1 MRKVKKLMALILCL
15 SMMSGFAACGNN
27 TSQAQETPV
36 KIVTG
41 DYYIINDVKDE
52 DIDSAWTFSSDNE
65 DVAFVRGGKYI
76 CAKAP
81 GTAKIT
87 VNKGADTEVYSVT
100 VTNSA
105 NESDKLL
112 KVTDIKDESVY
123 LGAGYNAFESD
134 EYVTNKQLIQGNGTI
149 IKSDIIG
156 KKYDDDDT
164 IIRSEKSNVDEYM
177 YIQGNTTEQYAENYE
192 QTINGKLKVNVKDI
206 VSGNVSGKFVD
217 SSKENK
223 NKKKMYTTVFSYN
236 QKYIYM
242 LNATDDQLRDMAKQN
257 KKAWKMLTGEN
268 GATPEE
274 VFEKYGTHIIT
285 QAVIGGRMELD
296 YTITAN
302 DSSTTAEELLNI
314 AGGLDLKVAVVK
326 GSAEA
331 SYNQEKLK
339 EIKKN
344 DCTITTTV
352 RVYGGN
358 TIGASVITDLESF
371 ANAYPTWYDSIN
383 DDTLTFIGTTQCGLL
398 PIWDLLPNDEAG
410 NKRKDEL
417 KAYYTERMA
426 QGNTE
431 K

>member
-1 MRKVKKLMALILCL
+1 
-15 SMMSGFAACGNN
+15 
-27 TSQAQETPV
+27 
-36 KIVTG
+36 
-41 DYYIINDVKDE
+41 
-52 DIDSAWTFSSDNE
+52 
-65 DVAFVRGGKYI
+65 
-76 CAKAP
+76 
-81 GTAKIT
+81 
-87 VNKGADTEVYSVT
+87 
-100 VTNSA
+100 
-105 NESDKLL
+105 
-112 KVTDIKDESVY
+112 
-123 LGAGYNAFESD
+123 
-134 EYVTNKQLIQGNGTI
+134 
-149 IKSDIIG
+149 
-156 KKYDDDDT
+156 
-164 IIRSEKSNVDEYM
+164 M

-217 SSKENK
+217 SSKESK
-223 NKKKMYTTVFSYN
+223 NKQKMYTTVFSYN

-257 KKAWKMLTGEN
+257 KKAWKMLTGQN

-302 DSSTTAEELLNI
+302 DSSTTSEELLNI

-331 SYNQEKLK
+331 SYNQEKMK
-339 EIKKN
+339 EIKNK
-344 DCTITTTV
+344 DCSITTTV

-358 TIGASVITDLESF
+358 TTGASVITDLESF
-371 ANAYPTWYDSIN
+371 ANAYPKWYDSIN

-398 PIWDLLPNDEAG
+398 PIWDLLPDDEDG